1 MWQPIT
7 YDPDCTRLQLKR
19 PLSDDFPVQK
29 AGIDSGSSR
38 SRYLH
43 IDVSSSPQPIPL
55 KPLAE
60 NTAEVMKK
68 LRNVESTSPV
78 SIASVYG
85 PWTAEAPA
93 RLQSQSQPLFSL
105 RQANSI
111 EIGDNVFCRLD
122 TRLSSIISADL
133 PSLVQCA
140 DFGLKSGIEPCL
152 VDGCLGGTYFLRDLN
167 KNITVVWKPADEEP
181 FAPQNPRQS
190 ENFLGKHRQAY
201 KGAIVPGFGMFREV
215 VAFSLDKGLAGVP
228 PTHLAKVR
236 HPKFNSNGGL
246 PYKIGSVQSFA
257 RSICSAEDMGPSM
270 FEVEDILRIAILD
283 IRLCNLD
290 RHAGNILVCHDH
302 PYQAREFSNNKTKTS
317 GHRLIPIDHG
327 YTIPHL
333 LHMEEVNFCWT
344 EWTQADTP
352 LSEELKTYIAGLNPE
367 EDAAHIRKLVG
378 AAIPEECLMT
388 LWVCTRLLQ
397 LGVEAGLSL
406 RSIGMLMLDDFDT
419 NRSPLQ
425 TEVTKAVEQAYQ
437 SRSYEYHRSHA
448 HASYHVDYKS
458 GKVHRSQTV
467 AGGCPLSDLGI
478 FESSNITREDQ
489 LNRFISVQLSN
500 PSDRIMLQ
508 NQIESALRYLLKNI
522 K

>member
-1 MWQPIT
+1 
-7 YDPDCTRLQLKR
+7 
-19 PLSDDFPVQK
+19 
-29 AGIDSGSSR
+29 
-38 SRYLH
+38 
-43 IDVSSSPQPIPL
+43 
-55 KPLAE
+55 
-60 NTAEVMKK
+60 MKK

-228 PTHLAKVR
+228 PTHLAKVH

-302 PYQAREFSNNKTKTS
+302 PYQARETPYSASVQAGDASTGYDKFPTTQPVAELSSSAPAQFGSYIPGPPMDTPAVRR
-317 GHRLIPIDHG
+317 HRLIPIDHG